1 MLIIIISTGIKSEDG
16 RNDSTYAEFEEK
28 FGYGLSPEIAYILQ
42 RLGV

>member
-1 MLIIIISTGIKSEDG
+1 MLIIIVSTGIKSQDG